1 MRSQTRAKPVPRDM
15 LNPKRAKQMPG
26 EKSRD
31 ISQAERTQNVAGD
44 IGYER
49 KLKRTTKRMCK
60 ACMYH
65 CMIGSNGMAY
75 YCYYIVYTGERRDC
89 PIGYCDKF
97 KKGKPKRDKFN

>member
-1 MRSQTRAKPVPRDM
+1 MRRAKTDSDDM
-15 LNPKRAKQMPG
+15 IKVKKAKNEPE
-26 EKSRD
+26 EKHKG
-31 ISQAERTQNVAGD
+31 ILPAERMPSGAED

-60 ACMYH
+60 ACMYR
-65 CMIGSNGMAY
+65 CAIGNSGTTY
-75 YCYYIVYTGERRDC
+75 YCYYIVYTGEKRDC